1 MFVIKKLNVLSLFD
15 GMSCGQ
21 IALER
26 NGIGVENYLASEIK
40 SHAIK
45 VTLDNYP
52 GTIQLG
58 DITKITYDD
67 GYLYIFNSREEMNTY
82 FNESKGEPIERIF
95 VGEIDLVIG
104 GSPCQNF
111 SQICIPSKRLGL
123 SGEKS
128 KLFYEYLRL
137 LNEVKPKYFLLEN
150 VSGMDDEDRK
160 SIDNYLG
167 VKSIRINSE
176 LVSAQLRDRLYWTNI
191 NITELPKDKNI
202 LLKDILES
210 GYSPRKKALCL
221 LEGYSRPTKTPYRKM
236 RRHAK
241 ALNTLIFKDE
251 QHYKDCMEFF
261 NKHFKGLPA
270 KEADKI
276 ANELDVSVF
285 DGVRDLSQ
293 LEMERLQTVPEG
305 YTKSVNRNEAA
316 SLLGDGWTVEVIAY
330 IFSFL
335 KEDLNKDNT

>member
-1 MFVIKKLNVLSLFD
+1 VNVLSLFD

-21 IALER
+21 IALDR
-26 NGIGVENYLASEIK
+26 LGKKVGNYFASEVK
-40 SHAIK
+40 PHAIK
-45 VTLDNYP
+45 TTLDNYP
-52 GTIQLG
+52 NTKQLG
-58 DITKITYDD
+58 DITKIAYEN
-67 GYLYIFNSREEMNTY
+67 GYLFVFNSREEMNNY
-82 FNESKGEPIERIF
+82 FNHNEGEPVEKF
-95 VGEIDLVIG
+95 HVGKIDLMMG

-123 SGEKS
+123 SGDKS

-137 LNEVKPKYFLLEN
+137 LNEIKPKYFLLEN
-150 VSGMDDEDRK
+150 VSGMDKEDQEA
-160 SIDNYLG
+160 IDSYLG

-176 LVSAQLRDRLYWTNI
+176 LVAAQLRDRLYWTNVEVK
-191 NITELPKDKNI
+191 ELPKDRGI
-202 LLKDILES
+202 LLKDVLES

-251 QHYKDCMEFF
+251 QHYEECMEFY
-261 NKHFKGLPA
+261 NNHFKGLPA
-270 KEADKI
+270 KEADSVAEK
-276 ANELDVSVF
+276 LDVSIF

-305 YTKSVNRNEAA
+305 YTKSISRNDAA
-316 SLLGDGWTVEVIAY
+316 SLLGDGWTVDVIAH
-330 IFSFL
+330 I
-335 KEDLNKDNT
+335 LNGIK

>member
-1 MFVIKKLNVLSLFD
+1 MGKGLKVLSLFD

-21 IALER
+21 IALEKLDLK
-26 NGIGVENYLASEIK
+26 VESYFASEIK
-40 SHAIK
+40 PHAIK
-45 VTLDNYP
+45 VTMDNYP
-52 GTIQLG
+52 NTVQLG
-58 DITKITYDD
+58 DITKLTYDN
-67 GYLYIFNSREEMNTY
+67 GYLYTFKSREEMNTY
-82 FNESKGEPIERIF
+82 FNESKGEPITKIY
-95 VGEIDLVIG
+95 VGEIDLLIG

-137 LNEVKPKYFLLEN
+137 LNEVNPTYFLLEN
-150 VSGMDDEDRK
+150 VSGMEESDRK
-160 SIDNYLG
+160 SIDEYLG

-191 NITELPKDKNI
+191 PVKELPVDKGI
-202 LLKDILES
+202 LLKDVLEN

-251 QHYKDCMEFF
+251 KHYLECINFF

-270 KEADKI
+270 KDADVK
-276 ANELDVSVF
+276 ANELDVSIF
-285 DGVRDLSQ
+285 DGVRDLTQ

-305 YTKSVNRNEAA
+305 YTKLVNRNEAA
-316 SLLGDGWTVEVIAY
+316 SLLGDGWTVDVIAH
-330 IFSFL
+330 IFSYL
-335 KEDLNKDNT
+335 KEELNK